1 MKRLWIFSIVLLTI
15 ISFTFTRVK
24 VNALTL
30 NTEYKCVDEDSS
42 FSLVLLDETNY
53 KLTGI
58 QAGTNT
64 NVEVNGTY
72 EFYDEEL
79 NIIVLYMGGEVFDYF
94 TLNDET
100 LTFDFYESEET
111 PIIPDEP
118 VIEEPSIL
126 ETKAKEFT
134 DWIIALVVSFLG
146 SSAFYLIVKAI
157 LRKTINTL
165 KDKIA
170 VLTKSKDESE
180 ESKKEY
186 ENKIDV
192 LENTINKLIENND
205 ELLKFIREKLEV
217 DAEKEQKMVEL
228 LNTLLPA
235 EEGAKDD

>member
-1 MKRLWIFSIVLLTI
+1 MKRIWIFSIVLLTI
-15 ISFTFTRVK
+15 ISFTFASVK

-30 NTEYKCVDEDSS
+30 NTEYKCEDEDSS

-53 KLTGI
+53 KLIGI

-79 NIIVLYMGGEVFDYF
+79 NVIVLYMAGEVFDYF

-100 LTFDFYESEET
+100 LTFDFYEIEET
-111 PIIPDEP
+111 PVIPDEP
-118 VIEEPSIL
+118 IIEEPSIL

-157 LRKTINTL
+157 LKKTINTL
-165 KDKIA
+165 KDKVTA
-170 VLTKSKDESE
+170 LTENKNISE
-180 ESKKEY
+180 ESKKAY
-186 ENKIDV
+186 ENKINE

-205 ELLKFIREKLEV
+205 KLLNYVREKLEV
-217 DAEKEQKMVEL
+217 DAEKEKKMAEL
-228 LNTLLPA
+228 LDTLLV
-235 EEGAKDD
+235 EEGVKND

>member
-1 MKRLWIFSIVLLTI
+1 MKRIWIFSIVLLTI

-64 NVEVNGTY
+64 NVEVSGTY

-79 NIIVLYMGGEVFDYF
+79 NVIVLYMAGEILDYF
-94 TLNDET
+94 ALNDET
-100 LTFDFYESEET
+100 LMFDFYEIEET

-126 ETKAKEFT
+126 ETKVKEFT

-157 LRKTINTL
+157 LKKTINTL

-170 VLTKSKDESE
+170 VLTKSKEESE
-180 ESKKEY
+180 ESKEEY
-186 ENKIDV
+186 EKKIDE
-192 LENTINKLIENND
+192 LEETINKLIENNNV
-205 ELLKFIREKLEV
+205 LLNFVREKLEV
-217 DAEKEQKMVEL
+217 DAAKEQKMTEL
-228 LNTLLPA
+228 LDTLLPK
-235 EEGAKDD
+235 EGAKND